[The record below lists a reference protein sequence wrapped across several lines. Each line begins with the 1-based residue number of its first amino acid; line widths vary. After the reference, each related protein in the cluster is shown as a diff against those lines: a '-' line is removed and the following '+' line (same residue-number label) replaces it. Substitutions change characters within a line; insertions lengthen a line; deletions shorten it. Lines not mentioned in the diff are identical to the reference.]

1 MLKSIG
7 QIPVEAAKQYG
18 DKTALILPGF
28 KLSFNELDAMSNRC
42 ANALVSTCPEY
53 RFLTDDEA

>member
-42 ANALVSTCPEY
+42 ANALVSVRP
-53 RFLTDDEA
+53 